1 MIFISMIAVDV
12 DGSENEI
19 LSTSCVLPSASACCG
34 TAGSFAGI
42 DGIVVCTMIY
52 DDVVLFSASLP
63 DGLFGALVLEDATS
77 LLFPPK

>member
-19 LSTSCVLPSASACCG
+19 LSTSCVLPSASA
-34 TAGSFAGI
+34 AAMLDLLLVSYGSS
-42 DGIVVCTMIY
+42 MI
-52 DDVVLFSASLP
+52 LFSASLP

-77 LLFPPK
+77 LFFPPK

>member
-1 MIFISMIAVDV
+1 VADDMIFISMIAVDV

-19 LSTSCVLPSASACCG
+19 LSTSCVLPSAFCLLRQCW
-34 TAGSFAGI
+34 
-42 DGIVVCTMIY
+42 IVCWYRWYRSTMM
-52 DDVVLFSASLP
+52 LFSASLP